1 MAKKASMTMAPSLGS
16 VATATT
22 SNSVN
27 AKMTTGSGGGGGTSS
42 TTKAQMLRD
51 FSSSVQVP

>member
-1 MAKKASMTMAPSLGS
+1 MTMAPSLGS